1 MPGPEPI
8 LRVSHLSHSFGGLRA
23 VDDCSFEIA
32 PGSISALIGPNGAG
46 KSTVVSLIG
55 GSLRT
60 QQGSI
65 HFDGVDISRMRAF
78 KVARLGLVRTYQV
91 SREFGQLTVM
101 ENLLVPP
108 PRQSGENLLNALL
121 RPSVGRRQ
129 DQALAARAVEVL
141 ETFGLLAL
149 RDEYAGNLSGGEK
162 RLLELA
168 RAVMA
173 EPKFMLLDEPM
184 AGINPALIARLD
196 GHIRRLRDEHGITFL
211 LVEHNLDVVERI
223 CDRVVVMAYG
233 RTLAE
238 GQMSELRQN
247 PEVVRAYLG
256 GGLDERAVG

>member
-1 MPGPEPI
+1 VPEADVF
-8 LRVSHLSHSFGGLRA
+8 LRVEHLSHAFGGFKA
-23 VDDCSFEIA
+23 VDDCTFEIA
-32 PGSISALIGPNGAG
+32 RGSISALIGPNGAG
-46 KSTVVSLIG
+46 KSTAVGLIAG
-55 GSLRT
+55 ALKVQSGRVY
-60 QQGSI
+60 
-65 HFDGVDISRMRAF
+65 FDKHDVTRLPAYKM
-78 KVARLGLVRTYQV
+78 ARRGLLRTYQV
-91 SREFGQLTVM
+91 SREFPLLTVM

-108 PRQSGENLLNALL
+108 PNQRGESLLNALF

-129 DQALAARAVEVL
+129 DAALASRAVDVL
-141 ETFGLLAL
+141 ETYGLLPL

-168 RAVMA
+168 RAEMA
-173 EPKFMLLDEPM
+173 DPKFMLLDEPM

-196 GHIRRLRDEHGITFL
+196 GHIRRLRDQSGITFL

-223 CDRVVVMAYG
+223 CDHVVVMASG

-238 GQMSELRQN
+238 GSMAELRQN

>member
-1 MPGPEPI
+1 MPAAEAI
-8 LRVSHLSHSFGGLRA
+8 LTVSHVSHSFGGFRA

-32 PGSISALIGPNGAG
+32 AGSISALIGPNGAG
-46 KSTVVSLIG
+46 KSTLVGLIG
-55 GSLRT
+55 GAMRT
-60 QQGSI
+60 QTGSI
-65 HFDGVDISRMRAF
+65 HFAGRNISRMSAF
-78 KVARLGLVRTYQV
+78 KVARLGLLRTYQV
-91 SREFGQLTVM
+91 SREFAGLTVM

-108 PRQSGENLLNALL
+108 PNQRGESLFNALF
-121 RPSVGRRQ
+121 RPSLGRVQ
-129 DQALAARAVEVL
+129 DRELADRAFEVL

-196 GHIRRLRDEHGITFL
+196 GHIRRLRDDHGITFL

-223 CDRVVVMAYG
+223 CDRVVVMAFG

-238 GQMSELRQN
+238 GQMSELREN

-256 GGLDERAVG
+256 GGLDERAAG